1 MGKDEIP
8 EINSR
13 FLKAFES
20 KGYSGYKL
28 SKEVKIISES
38 KLTHI
43 RSGRNEPSREL
54 INALIQKFPD
64 ININWILTGDGD
76 MLFEK
81 SIIEIDEPLRINNN
95 NELLITQK
103 KLIASQEA
111 RIKSLEKEKETLKK
125 ELKECEEKIF
135 KGVRVPRDA

>member
-54 INALIQKFPD
+54 INALVQKFPD
-64 ININWILTGDGD
+64 ININWILTGEGQ
-76 MLFEK
+76 MLKVSSKTETNK
-81 SIIEIDEPLRINNN
+81 PSPQNDN

-103 KLIASQEA
+103 KLIAAHEEKIM
-111 RIKSLEKEKETLKK
+111 RLEKELEECKK
-125 ELKECEEKIF
+125 EVFF
-135 KGVRVPRDA
+135 KRGEVPRDA